1 MARKQQRD
9 IYLILQTQRDQYSE

>member
-9 IYLILQTQRDQYSE
+9 FNLILQTQRDQYSE